1 MSKSLRRIKEHR
13 LLQRLPETTTTSWEL
28 AAGLHKLMPDTI
40 WDDGAIS
47 ILWNDCRQRAPE
59 CAAEMILEQVANKL
73 KTRSWT
79 RIQNPVGFLLT
90 SVPAAVP
97 AAISASNPRE
107 QARAEGEI
115 ASAKREAQIRL
126 QHEQELA
133 AWKRAE
139 GAFEALSQD
148 KRQEL
153 VNQERQRL
161 LSEHPEYADRAQL
174 PGWEQSFRS
183 RAIKALLA
191 NTGPPA
197 HEFQFAFT

>member
-1 MSKSLRRIKEHR
+1 VPSAV
-13 LLQRLPETTTTSWEL
+13 Q
-28 AAGLHKLMPDTI
+28 AA
-40 WDDGAIS
+40 
-47 ILWNDCRQRAPE
+47 
-59 CAAEMILEQVANKL
+59 
-73 KTRSWT
+73 
-79 RIQNPVGFLLT
+79 F
-90 SVPAAVP
+90 
-97 AAISASNPRE
+97 SASKLRE
-107 QARAEGEI
+107 QARTEGEI
-115 ASAKREAQIRL
+115 ALAKREAQIRL

-139 GAFEALSQD
+139 EAFEALSQD
-148 KRQEL
+148 KKQDL

-161 LSEHPEYADRAQL
+161 LREHPEYADRTQL